1 MEATE
6 LIAKLLEMNSG
17 MMEMAL
23 DGLPDNKLNEPPGE
37 DCNPVGWLL
46 WHKAR
51 VEDAVIAH
59 TTGGSQIWVDDGWG
73 EKFETDPAPDNMGFG
88 QKPDKVKSMKFTRD
102 NLVGYARAV
111 REKTKEALESLSPSD
126 LDKETPDFLPD
137 QTIRVGELL
146 GRAILLDNF
155 QHSGQVSYLRG
166 YYTGYGWL
174 PF

>member
-6 LIAKLLEMNSG
+6 LIEKMLKMNSG
-17 MMEMAL
+17 MMEMML
-23 DGLPDNKLNEPPGE
+23 DGLPDEKLNEPLGE
-37 DCNPVGWLL
+37 GCNPIGWLL

-51 VEDAVIAH
+51 VEDTAIACVS
-59 TTGGSQIWVDDGWG
+59 GGSQIWGDEGWG
-73 EKFETDPAPDNMGFG
+73 EKFKTNPAPDNMGFG
-88 QKPDKVKSMKFTRD
+88 QKPDEVKSMKFTRE

-111 REKTKEALESLSPSD
+111 REKTGAALKSLSPQD
-126 LDKETPDFLPD
+126 LDKEIPDMVPG
-137 QTIRVGELL
+137 QTIRAGELL

-155 QHSGQVSYLRG
+155 QHSGQACYLRG